1 MKKVNVS
8 PWFAVNRF
16 AAKLF
21 GTATMNRH
29 DPFARETSRLT
40 GTQARVGVPQFST
53 SAQCGISSLAAR
65 LSCDVRC
72 PALNLGLGGYI
83 PRAPPGQE
91 TRAIGLIKCKFAQK
105 TRFFCTV
112 HACV

>member
-1 MKKVNVS
+1 MNVS

-40 GTQARVGVPQFST
+40 GTQARVGVPQFGT
-53 SAQCGISSLAAR
+53 KGAQCRSAVSLELGRDSAA
-65 LSCDVRC
+65 
-72 PALNLGLGGYI
+72 
-83 PRAPPGQE
+83 
-91 TRAIGLIKCKFAQK
+91 T
-105 TRFFCTV
+105 
-112 HACV
+112 